1 MGPERGRATRET
13 WALLALALVL
23 GLVYLLEYA
32 ALPFVDGPLYDSLVY
47 LEQARRVRLGQHVD
61 PTLLAF
67 SPLYGYFLAMFGAH
81 AHGMAP
87 LVVQVVL
94 GVVNLWLLQRIT
106 ARLFHGRA
114 ARFAVLAA
122 LLYAPLLFYQSKVL
136 SETLGLTLLLLG
148 MERLG
153 EEREVS
159 GGVLLAL
166 SVLARA
172 SLLLMLP
179 LFVLERLR
187 LSWRRALVLGLATA
201 APLVAHGLCVKDR
214 TGLFVPV
221 ILVSSTAATAT
232 RSDWTGDLDT
242 FRREGEA
249 HVGAFS
255 VVDQARERLA
265 HPEAPRASISLLG
278 WLTHAPRKAVLT
290 LRDEETSFDYG
301 FYGER
306 SEVWTLRLLFVSFGM
321 LVSWALVGAWYAVRA
336 RRGTLLI
343 PLVLGIFAVTTLF
356 HPSARYRLPLVLALA
371 PLAGLAWSL
380 ADRRLL
386 AAIGLVFLV
395 HGLHRGLEH
404 PGLWQL
410 RVAESAA
417 VAGDEDT
424 CVTRVHRAR
433 QLEPSQSVEERA
445 RYIATIMSSC
455 R

>member
-1 MGPERGRATRET
+1 MGTRQTRA
-13 WALLALALVL
+13 LLVLALAL

-47 LEQARRVRLGQHVD
+47 LEQARRIRLGQHVD

-67 SPLYGYFLAMFGAH
+67 SPLYGYFLAAFGAF

-87 LVVQVVL
+87 LVAQVVL
-94 GVVNLWLLQRIT
+94 GVVDLWLLQRIT
-106 ARLFHGRA
+106 TRLFSSRA
-114 ARFAVLAA
+114 AWFAMLAW
-122 LLYAPLLFYQSKVL
+122 LLYGPLLFYQSKVL
-136 SETLGLTLLLLG
+136 SETVGLTLLLCAI
-148 MERLG
+148 ERLV
-153 EEREVS
+153 EEREAQ

-172 SLLLMLP
+172 SLLVMLP

-187 LSWRRALVLGLATA
+187 LSWRRALVLVLAIA
-201 APLVAHGLCVKDR
+201 APLVAHGLYVEAR
-214 TGLFVPV
+214 TGIFVPV

-242 FRREGEA
+242 FRRAGEA

-265 HPEAPRASISLLG
+265 HPDAPRASISILG
-278 WLTHAPRKAVLT
+278 WLEHAPKKALYT

-306 SEVWTLRLLFVSFGM
+306 SEVWTLRLLVVSFGM
-321 LVSWALVGAWYAVRA
+321 LASWALVGAWYAVRDRKGA
-336 RRGTLLI
+336 VLL
-343 PLVLGIFAVTTLF
+343 PVVLGIFAVTTLF

-371 PLAGLAWSL
+371 PLAGLAWSR

-395 HGLHRGLEH
+395 HGLRRGLEH

-417 VAGDEDT
+417 VAGDEET
-424 CVTRVHRAR
+424 CVARVHRAR
-433 QLEPSQSVEERA
+433 ELEPGPAVEERA
-445 RYIATIMSSC
+445 RYVATIMSSC